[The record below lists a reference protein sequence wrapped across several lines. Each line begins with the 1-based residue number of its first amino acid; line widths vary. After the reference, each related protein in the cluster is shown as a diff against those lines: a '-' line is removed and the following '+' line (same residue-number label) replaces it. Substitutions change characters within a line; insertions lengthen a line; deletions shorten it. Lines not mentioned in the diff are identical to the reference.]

1 VVKIRSHSESHIVE
15 LEDGSRWQIFPG
27 DLDVTLGWMPEAD
40 VTLLKVDEEVASHV
54 LVSDSGPV
62 RVIAVGES
70 WRLPEGK
77 SVLGDG

>member
-1 VVKIRSHSESHIVE
+1 
-15 LEDGSRWQIFPG
+15 
-27 DLDVTLGWMPEAD
+27 LDD
-40 VTLLKVDEEVASHV
+40 EVASHV

-70 WRLPEGK
+70 WRLPEVK